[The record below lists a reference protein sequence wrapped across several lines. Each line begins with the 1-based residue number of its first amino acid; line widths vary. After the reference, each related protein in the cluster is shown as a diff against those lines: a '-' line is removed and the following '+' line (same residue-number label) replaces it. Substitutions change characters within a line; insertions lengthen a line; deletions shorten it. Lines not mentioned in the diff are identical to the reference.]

1 MNTITTEA
9 VITKNHK
16 LSLNID
22 LPESC
27 PTGKATVTVTIAAQ
41 TSGEAPPINTLAKIR
56 GKYEGQIWMSED
68 FDEPLEEFAEYM

>member
-9 VITKNHK
+9 VIAIDRK

-27 PTGKATVTVTIAAQ
+27 PTGKATVTVEPQ
-41 TSGEAPPINTLAKIR
+41 SGGRPRVNTLAKIR
-56 GKYEGQIWMSED
+56 GKYKGQIWMSED
-68 FDEPLEEFAEYM
+68 FEPLEEFAE